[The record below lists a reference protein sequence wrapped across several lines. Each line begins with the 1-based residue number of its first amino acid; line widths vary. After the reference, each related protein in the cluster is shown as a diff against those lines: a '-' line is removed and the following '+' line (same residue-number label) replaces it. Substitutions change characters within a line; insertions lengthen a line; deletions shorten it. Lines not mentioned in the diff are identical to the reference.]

1 MVYDQSVMQTKTAKY
16 LIKVIK
22 LLLSKTTRDE
32 PSTRKLAK
40 QAIETFDRADKILM
54 GAMKGRRRSNKYE
67 GSR

>member
-1 MVYDQSVMQTKTAKY
+1 MVYDKSVMQTKTAKY

-54 GAMKGRRRSNKYE
+54 DAMKWRRRSNKYE